1 MKFGIK
7 AALAPCALLTFALL
21 TCLPAMSAEST
32 QTPTSEQF
40 TTQVNELKSRRERPL
55 RERRVRKQQVPAR
68 QADRYDTA
76 AIAGSGAVH
85 GCGYFNDPTECA
97 KLEQSRSILWSGCQQ
112 GNKNACSYLVQL
124 QELENAARLTRQIR
138 SF

>member
-21 TCLPAMSAEST
+21 TCLPVMSAEST
-32 QTPTSEQF
+32 QTSTSEQF
-40 TTQVNELKSRRERPL
+40 TTQVNELKSRRKRPL
-55 RERRVRKQQVPAR
+55 RKRRVRKQQVPAR

-76 AIAGSGAVH
+76 AIAGSGETH
-85 GCGYFNDPTECA
+85 GCGYFNDPAACA
-97 KLEQSRSILWSGCQQ
+97 KLERSRSILWSGCQQ
-112 GNKNACSYLVQL
+112 GNKKACSYLLKL
-124 QELENAARLTRQIR
+124 QDLESAARLTREIR

>member
-7 AALAPCALLTFALL
+7 AVAIALALCMST
-21 TCLPAMSAEST
+21 PAISAESS

-40 TTQVNELKSRRERPL
+40 TTHVNELKSGRKLPL
-55 RERRVRKQQVPAR
+55 RKRRVRKQQVPAR

-97 KLEQSRSILWSGCQQ
+97 KLERSRSILWSGCQQ
-112 GNKNACSYLVQL
+112 GNKNACSYLVKL
-124 QELENAARLTRQIR
+124 QDLENAARLTRQIR